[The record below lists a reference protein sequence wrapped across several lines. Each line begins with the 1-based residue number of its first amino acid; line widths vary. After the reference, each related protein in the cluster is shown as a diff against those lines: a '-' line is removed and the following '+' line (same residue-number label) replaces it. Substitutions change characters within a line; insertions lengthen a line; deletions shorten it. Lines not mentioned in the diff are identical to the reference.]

1 MQTKD
6 AIRFALTASDNA
18 VMSVVDK
25 MNDAATTFPTRKG
38 GCHPLWV
45 LGHLTLVEGM
55 VPTVLFGEPNPVAEW
70 QKYFGEH
77 TEPVAN
83 ASAYPAFDEVRAARW
98 GSRSPADDCGLI
110 VCDDEPR
117 FRRKRGFSRTG
128 KSGQWPSQFIARHD
142 DPAKTGP
149 SQCLPLWLTCARL
162 KVSVCAVKSAR

>member
-1 MQTKD
+1 MQTKA
-6 AIRFALTASDNA
+6 AIRFAITASDNA

-45 LGHLTLVEGM
+45 FGHLTLVEGR

-98 GSRSPADDCGLI
+98 ARSPADDCGLI

-117 FRRKRGFSRTG
+117 FRRKRGFREPGNPGNGRVSSSHGMMIQLRRA
-128 KSGQWPSQFIARHD
+128 PR
-142 DPAKTGP
+142 
-149 SQCLPLWLTCARL
+149 
-162 KVSVCAVKSAR
+162 SVCRCGSPVRASRSLSAR